1 MRNRLLPLRITHHA
15 LRITRSLIMDCYEI
29 NYKALVE
36 NYVEAIYL
44 NNLSESIISFS
55 SISGNI

>member
-1 MRNRLLPLRITHHA
+1 
-15 LRITRSLIMDCYEI
+15 MDCYEI